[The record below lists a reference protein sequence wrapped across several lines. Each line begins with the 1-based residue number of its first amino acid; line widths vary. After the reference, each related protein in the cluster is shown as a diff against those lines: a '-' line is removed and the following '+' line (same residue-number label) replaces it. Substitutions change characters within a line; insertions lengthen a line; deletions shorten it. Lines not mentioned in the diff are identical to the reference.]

1 MGKTMLVKALKAH
14 RYGGAQRRPGEV
26 FPIDP
31 KLLVAG
37 RAMGLYVEHAL
48 EVDAPSAAPVYVVA
62 SEQAEPVR
70 VKRRYRRRDQTAEPA

>member
-1 MGKTMLVKALKAH
+1 MLVKALKSH

-48 EVDAPSAAPVYVVA
+48 EVHAPSPAPVYFVA
-62 SEQAEPVR
+62 SDQPEPVAEPVR
-70 VKRRYRRRDQTAEPA
+70 VKRRYRRRDQTAERA